1 MTWDANALQAEITKA
16 TADYHAL
23 LATERVTVEVDLIT
37 AVMRLDGVLLE
48 VVVDPRAQREE
59 VDEVEAMLTDAI
71 KAAEDAVDQRRDAV
85 GRTVTFL
92 GHPVLEMVELMMKDP
107 VAAAARLAGNPEPR
121 RQPWAS

>member
-1 MTWDANALQAEITKA
+1 VNWDAAALQTEITKA
-16 TADYHAL
+16 VEQYRAL

-48 VVVDPRAQREE
+48 VVVDPRALREE
-59 VDEVEAMLTDAI
+59 ADELGAMLTDAI
-71 KAAEDAVDQRRDAV
+71 KAAEDDAARRRDQV
-85 GRTVTFL
+85 GATVTFL

-107 VAAAARLAGNPEPR
+107 VAAASRLAGDPETR